1 MIKIGTHSAVFHP
14 DEVVAIALMSFMDSL
29 EITRSRSEIVL
40 GECEMLVD
48 VGGEYDPLN
57 SKYDHHQFEK
67 DDPFYGLSSAGLVY
81 KDLRPYFK
89 TTGELEDLDAFIE
102 AVDARDTRVE
112 YDPSNVYEPVFNTI
126 TDLNNIDPV
135 NHEAQATMF
144 DVLVERVS
152 DIIDALLNKNTVK
165 YSTTLAVLEKAAEQE
180 AKNKEIE
187 FRVRSKAYT
196 ELDDVIV
203 SKFFPTW
210 RQVSS
215 DTGKPFIMPGDVA
228 SQFKVMVDTNTRQ
241 IATTRDQ
248 VFTHINGFISIV
260 APSDSST
267 HMGIAFTDGS
277 LIEVPLHVVRR
288 VFNG

>member
-1 MIKIGTHSAVFHP
+1 MITIGTHSGVFHS

-57 SKYDHHQFEK
+57 SKYDHHHFK
-67 DDPFYGLSSAGLVY
+67 CSDPFYGLSSAGLVY

-102 AVDARDTRVE
+102 AVDARDTRVGYNE
-112 YDPSNVYEPVFNTI
+112 SNVYEPVFEAI
-126 TDLNNIDPV
+126 TALNNIDPV
-135 NHEAQATMF
+135 NHASQATMF

-180 AKNKEIE
+180 TKNKEEVFAI
-187 FRVRSKAYT
+187 RAKTYV

-210 RQVSS
+210 RKISS
-215 DTGKPFIMPGDVA
+215 GTGKPFIMPGDED

-260 APSDSST
+260 SPSGSST

-288 VFNG
+288 ALNG